1 MEYIVVVGSIDQEE
15 INFRLIELRDLLLDK
30 KIIVTKGIIFVANI
44 NNSNSNSFGKYFL
57 LFSDNHLALL
67 VLLVNALL
75 NLDRFA
81 ILSMLLYIIFT
92 ISFL

>member
-57 LFSDNHLALL
+57 LFTDNQIALL
-67 VLLVNALL
+67 VLLVKHLL

-81 ILSMLLYIIFT
+81 ILNMLLYIIFT